1 MNWYS
6 LVLELPEFA
15 LMHKGSSVVLGQ
27 RVHPVKLGL
36 AKQFRRE
43 ATVAERTLWNA
54 LRRNQLNGL
63 HFRRQQVMAGF
74 IVDFY
79 CHSVR
84 LVIEVDGEAHASR
97 TAADRARD
105 RVLRCHGLRILRVKN
120 ERILK
125 NLPKVLARI
134 RSCCGEARRG
144 RVPPSQQGR
153 GTGG

>member
-1 MNWYS
+1 LNWYS

-120 ERILK
+120 
-125 NLPKVLARI
+125 
-134 RSCCGEARRG
+134 
-144 RVPPSQQGR
+144 
-153 GTGG
+153 